1 MSTADT
7 DTDLAEL
14 TQRTLAA
21 IDAAQDLAA
30 LDSAKAAALG
40 KKGALSRVQRGLGT
54 LDIDQ
59 RRSLGAQVNAT
70 REAIVAADAARRETL
85 ERLRDAVVLAA
96 EAIDV
101 TLPPRTPARGSLHPV
116 VETMEAMVDVF
127 AGLGYTAVTGPEVE
141 SDWFNFEALNIPA
154 DHPARSLWDTIY
166 VHDLVPDAPAAGPRG
181 GQPSRTLLRTHT
193 SPVQART
200 MLATEPPVYVV
211 VPGRTFRQDTP
222 DATHLPVFHQ
232 IEGLAVDTDLSF
244 ADLRGTLAE
253 FCRAL
258 LGPQTRIR
266 LRPDYFPFTEPSCE
280 VDAWVPAASGTT
292 AEDGR
297 WIELLGAG
305 MVHPNVLRAVGYDP
319 QEVQGFAFGIGVER
333 VAMLRHG
340 ISDLRLFI
348 ENDLRFL
355 SSF

>member
-7 DTDLAEL
+7 DTDLAAL

-21 IDAAQDLAA
+21 IAAAQDLAA
-30 LDSAKAAALG
+30 LDAAKADALG
-40 KKGALSRVQRGLGT
+40 KRGALTLVQRGLGQ
-54 LDIDQ
+54 LEPE
-59 RRSLGAQVNAT
+59 RRRALGAQVNAA
-70 REAIVAADAARRETL
+70 REAIVAADSARRAVLQAE
-85 ERLRDAVVLAA
+85 RDAVVLAA
-96 EAIDV
+96 EALDV
-101 TLPPRTPARGSLHPV
+101 TLPPRVPVRGSLHPV
-116 VETMEAMVDVF
+116 IETLEAMVDAF
-127 AGLGYTAVTGPEVE
+127 TGLGYTAVSGPEVE

-166 VHDLVPDAPAAGPRG
+166 VQDLVPGAPANG
-181 GQPSRTLLRTHT
+181 GEQVSRTLLRTHT

-200 MLATEPPVYVV
+200 MLATAPPVYVV

-258 LGPQTRIR
+258 LGPETRIR

-280 VDAWVPAASGTT
+280 VDAWVPAGSATSVSAG
-292 AEDGR
+292 AGR

-319 QEVQGFAFGIGVER
+319 EQTQGFAFGIGVER

-340 ISDLRLFI
+340 IGDLRLFI

>member
-7 DTDLAEL
+7 DIDLQALTDS
-14 TQRTLAA
+14 TLAA
-21 IDAAQDLAA
+21 IAAAEDLDA
-30 LDSAKAAALG
+30 LDRAKAEALG
-40 KKGALSRVQRGLGT
+40 KRGAIPRVQRGLGA
-54 LDIDQ
+54 LGPEQ
-59 RRSLGAQVNAT
+59 RRTIGAQVNAA
-70 REAIVAADAARRETL
+70 REAILAADAARREVL
-85 ERLRDAVVLAA
+85 QGERDAVVLAA

-101 TLPPRTPARGSLHPV
+101 SLPPRTPTRGSLHPV
-116 VETMEAMVDVF
+116 VETMEAMVDAF
-127 AGLGYTAVTGPEVE
+127 AGLGYLAVSGPEVE

-166 VHDLVPDAPAAGPRG
+166 VHDLVPDGRDRQPAG

-200 MLATEPPVYVV
+200 MLATAPPVYVI

-258 LGPQTRIR
+258 LGREARIR

-280 VDAWVPAASGTT
+280 VDAWVPGAGADG
-292 AEDGR
+292 GR

-319 QEVQGFAFGIGVER
+319 QQVQGFAFGIGVER

-340 ISDLRLFI
+340 IGDMRLFI